1 LNSKLTEKKQSYLNF
16 YKFTKIGLKAMKD
29 KLYIKKLSQN
39 ISGSNL
45 KKVKIILQPSLLLR
59 VLTGCQFEHYKET
72 KVILSLILSG
82 EIIGYI
88 SDLQFKLLE
97 KLAQLCMGEQSSSL
111 IKLLKENLQVYKV
124 SQKNIL
130 RASQLTV
137 SSFDTALAI
146 ACAEEEHIDAVVT
159 ETTEVISDE
168 YKISV
173 LKPEEFILRYSF
185 DENKLLPDATPPDFS
200 PRKPSKF
207 DKEKCEFLSS
217 LSTKLIINAS
227 SDRIHEL
234 QEEPEFNFNGWK
246 VESFDVQVTL
256 DRKTEAKISLWN
268 PSQGIGINKNAYGN
282 GPVNALV
289 NAFSLAMPEIAPE
302 RHLPLPTVDHVFLES
317 AEQGADSPVN
327 AQVAIETDENE
338 RYTGKFID
346 TDTVKA
352 VFYAYL
358 EAVSEFI
365 KKPVEKTRLLH
376 KESAEELISKFFRS
390 IKELFNISLSRI
402 SLDDKKLDGLCL
414 ENAVING
421 SDLRRSTFS
430 TYISKAEWKNV
441 HISSSNLTNIV
452 LEEADLKQIEI
463 VNSDLSHAN
472 LIHAD
477 LAGAKISSSHFV
489 EAKMNKINLSYSQI
503 TSSSL
508 TEADLD
514 NAILNGAN
522 LSKLNL
528 DKVNFKEAKLI
539 NAFFGGA
546 SLIEAKFMD
555 ADLTRTNFQRA
566 NLSNAKFSDANLTEA
581 KLEHTIFAYANLSGA
596 VLEKLDLTTVELTGA
611 KLDNAK
617 LYGSKIKRSQ
627 LKNVNIENLSLAGVD
642 LINDS
647 DDQDDLLD
655 SECFVYQI

>member
-1 LNSKLTEKKQSYLNF
+1 MQDTLLH
-16 YKFTKIGLKAMKD
+16 D
-29 KLYIKKLSQN
+29 KLNQN
-39 ISGSNL
+39 ISDSNP

-88 SDLQFKLLE
+88 SNLQFELLE
-97 KLAQLCMGEQSSSL
+97 NLARVCMENESSGL
-111 IKLLKENLQVYKV
+111 IKLLKDNLKVYKV
-124 SQKNIL
+124 SKSNII

-137 SSFDTALAI
+137 SSFDTALAV
-146 ACAEEEHIDAVVT
+146 ACAEEEGIDAVVT
-159 ETTEVISDE
+159 EATEVISDE
-168 YKISV
+168 YTIPV
-173 LKPEEFILRYSF
+173 LKPEEFIRRYSF
-185 DENKLLPDATPPDFS
+185 DENKLLPDATPPDYS
-200 PRKPSKF
+200 PRDPAVL
-207 DKEKCEFLSS
+207 DK
-217 LSTKLIINAS
+217 IY
-227 SDRIHEL
+227 EL
-234 QEEPEFNFNGWK
+234 PTEPEFNINGWN
-246 VESFDVQVTL
+246 VESFDVQITL
-256 DRKTEAKISLWN
+256 DKKTEAKILLWN
-268 PSQGIGINKNAYGN
+268 SSQGISINKNARGN

-289 NAFSLAMPEIAPE
+289 NAFSFAMREIDPEK
-302 RHLPLPTVDHVFLES
+302 HLPLPTVDYIFLES

-327 AQVAIETDENE
+327 AQITLETGKSK

-358 EAVSEFI
+358 KAVSEFI
-365 KKPVEKTRLLH
+365 KSVEETELLH
-376 KESAEELISKFFRS
+376 KKSAKDLISDYSRS
-390 IKELFNISLSRI
+390 IKKFVDISLSRI
-402 SLDDKKLDGLCL
+402 SLDDQKLDGLCL

-430 TYISKAEWKNV
+430 THISKAEWKNV

-452 LEEADLKQIEI
+452 LEEADLRQIEI

-489 EAKMNKINLSYSQI
+489 DAKMNKINLSNSQI
-503 TSSSL
+503 TSSNL
-508 TEADLD
+508 KGADLD
-514 NAILNGAN
+514 NAKLNGVN
-522 LSKLNL
+522 LSGLNL
-528 DKVNFKEAKLI
+528 DIVNFKEAQLI
-539 NAFFGGA
+539 NAFVGGA
-546 SLIEAKFMD
+546 SLVGAKFID

-566 NLSNAKFSDANLTEA
+566 NLSNAIFSNANCTEA
-581 KLEHTIFAYANLSGA
+581 KLKYTIFAYADLSDA

-617 LYGSKIKRSQ
+617 LCGSKIKRSQ
-627 LKNVNIENLSLAGVD
+627 LKNVNTENLDLKGVH

-647 DDQDDLLD
+647 DDRDDLDD